1 MRLSRRA
8 FLTAS
13 AGTTF
18 GTAVGIGGTALLL
31 PETAS
36 ACTALHQ
43 AVAAEL
49 LRLKKDAQ
57 LAGNNVLSNLR
68 DMACPCCG
76 EPFTLF
82 KDFEV

>member
-13 AGTTF
+13 A

-31 PETAS
+31 PETAA

-43 AVAAEL
+43 AVAAEAQ
-49 LRLKKDAQ
+49 RLQKGAE
-57 LAGNNVLSNLR
+57 LAGNNLLTNLR

-76 EPFTLF
+76 EPFALF
-82 KDFEV
+82 RDFAV

>member
-13 AGTTF
+13 AGTTI
-18 GTAVGIGGTALLL
+18 GTAVGIGGAALLL
-31 PETAS
+31 PETAA
-36 ACTALHQ
+36 ACAALHE
-43 AVAAEL
+43 AVAADM
-49 LRLKKDAQ
+49 LRLKKDVQ

-76 EPFTLF
+76 EPFALF
-82 KDFEV
+82 KDFEI